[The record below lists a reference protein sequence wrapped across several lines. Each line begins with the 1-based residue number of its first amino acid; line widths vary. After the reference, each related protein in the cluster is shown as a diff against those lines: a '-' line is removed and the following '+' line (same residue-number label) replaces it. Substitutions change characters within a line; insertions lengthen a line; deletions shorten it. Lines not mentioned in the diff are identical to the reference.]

1 MSFRIK
7 MTASWFYENQY
18 KDEKIKPRTEPGSEP
33 VPEKIRTMRAMA
45 TAPESFGQPREAVF
59 VRQAHYM
66 ADYEDD
72 YSFTRDV
79 VRYFPTYEALT
90 DRELRGYFA
99 WRTAWRRG
107 ERRKSSLSFA
117 FLYIYELLNQVGVN
131 DAMDGYEK
139 LWDFAADY
147 GELDEKILPYLKKW
161 LWDYVIYYRLDPV
174 LLASRPQLAFDRQLL
189 RLREMEQ
196 YSDTEL
202 FEAALALSSYRLE
215 NSKLYHAEPEAFSTL
230 TARVLRKMDV
240 YYKKNRKQT
249 LAEDWF
255 GVLSWEPVTLFE
267 SAVFCERRREARIEY
282 EVDPLCRYV
291 CVNGRWSVC
300 RVNRVEGRSKKLG
313 DVLRTLDSMLREALD
328 YKSPVQPGV
337 STKWILKL
345 ISEEIAAW
353 QQEKRAAE
361 KRSITIDFSRLSAIR
376 YDAGVTRDKLIV
388 DEERDEEPEPRP
400 EPKAQ
405 AEEDD
410 GLNENERRF
419 LRDLLTGASLSWLRE
434 RGLLCEVLSDSIN
447 EKLYDRFGD
456 TVLESGD
463 PPAIVDDY
471 RDELKEMVQP

>member
-1 MSFRIK
+1 M
-7 MTASWFYENQY
+7 
-18 KDEKIKPRTEPGSEP
+18 
-33 VPEKIRTMRAMA
+33 
-45 TAPESFGQPREAVF
+45 
-59 VRQAHYM
+59 
-66 ADYEDD
+66 
-72 YSFTRDV
+72 
-79 VRYFPTYEALT
+79 
-90 DRELRGYFA
+90 
-99 WRTAWRRG
+99 
-107 ERRKSSLSFA
+107 
-117 FLYIYELLNQVGVN
+117 
-131 DAMDGYEK
+131 
-139 LWDFAADY
+139 
-147 GELDEKILPYLKKW
+147 
-161 LWDYVIYYRLDPV
+161 
-174 LLASRPQLAFDRQLL
+174 
-189 RLREMEQ
+189 
-196 YSDTEL
+196 
-202 FEAALALSSYRLE
+202 
-215 NSKLYHAEPEAFSTL
+215 
-230 TARVLRKMDV
+230 
-240 YYKKNRKQT
+240 
-249 LAEDWF
+249 
-255 GVLSWEPVTLFE
+255 
-267 SAVFCERRREARIEY
+267 FCERRREARIEY

-419 LRDLLTGASLSWLRE
+419 LRDLLTGDSLSWLRE
-434 RGLLCEVLSDSIN
+434 KGLLCEVLSDSIN